1 MIGLGSDVHS
11 AVPYP
16 HLRVSVVKLLIKT
29 TTETR
34 RALRSFFPT
43 DTYGVKIRC
52 ARCAWFTQSEIDV
65 SVAPTIEP

>member
-16 HLRVSVVKLLIKT
+16 DLRVSVVKLLIKT

-43 DTYGVKIRC
+43 DTYGVKSDAQDALGSRRAKLTC
-52 ARCAWFTQSEIDV
+52 LWLL
-65 SVAPTIEP
+65 P